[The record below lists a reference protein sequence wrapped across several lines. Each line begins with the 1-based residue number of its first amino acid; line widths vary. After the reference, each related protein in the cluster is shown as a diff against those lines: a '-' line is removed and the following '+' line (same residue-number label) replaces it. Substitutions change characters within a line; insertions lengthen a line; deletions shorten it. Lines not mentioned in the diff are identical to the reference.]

1 MSEKPPAIR
10 IQNLY
15 RTFGDVQAVRGISFE
30 IPAGQVVG
38 FVGANGAGKT
48 TTMRIL
54 ATLDVPTSG
63 RAELAGIDVLDYPD
77 QARALLGWMPD
88 AFGTYDNMTVIEYLD
103 FFARA
108 LGYKAQERT
117 DRLTEVMEFTDLT
130 PLADRFIDTLSK
142 GMAQRLCLGRA
153 LLHDPEVLVL
163 DEPAAGLDPKARVEL
178 KSLIRILAEEGKTI
192 LISSHILS
200 ELGEMCDR
208 LLFIDDGKIIHDG
221 DADSLKRDSAANR
234 EEGDTTPSTYI
245 DVQLA
250 GENPT
255 AAISEWAVLQPDIEL
270 DLERKNGARLLAHA
284 PDDEHTAAI
293 LRRMIE
299 ANLQVTAFAR
309 QERNLEDAF
318 IDILNKAKTPLED
331 APPPI
336 PR

>member
-1 MSEKPPAIR
+1 MSTTPPAIR
-10 IQNLY
+10 IRNLH
-15 RTFGDVQAVRGISFE
+15 RSFGNVQAVRGISFE

-63 RAELAGIDVLDYPD
+63 HAELAGIDVLDYPD

-88 AFGTYDNMTVIEYLD
+88 AFGTYDNMTVVEYLD

-130 PLADRFIDTLSK
+130 PLHDRFIDTLSK

-153 LLHDPEVLVL
+153 LLHDPQVLVL

-221 DADSLKRDSAANR
+221 DADSLKRESGANAA
-234 EEGDTTPSTYI
+234 TYI

-255 AAISEWAVLQPDIEL
+255 AALAEWAILQPDIEL
-270 DLERKNGARLLAHA
+270 DLERKNGARLLAQA
-284 PDDEHTAAI
+284 STDEATAKI

-318 IDILNKAKTPLED
+318 IDILNQAKQPTKSS
-331 APPPI
+331 PPPV
-336 PR
+336 PQ